1 MYPESV
7 TVTPSS
13 IGSLYEKERLSA
25 AFRGIDRAEED
36 KNRLMVRNVLISGD
50 LLTVNGQLVASS
62 SPQLRAIIFLKCPFL
77 RFELN
82 GLGIAMY

>member
-1 MYPESV
+1 
-7 TVTPSS
+7 
-13 IGSLYEKERLSA
+13 
-25 AFRGIDRAEED
+25 
-36 KNRLMVRNVLISGD
+36 MVRNVLISGD